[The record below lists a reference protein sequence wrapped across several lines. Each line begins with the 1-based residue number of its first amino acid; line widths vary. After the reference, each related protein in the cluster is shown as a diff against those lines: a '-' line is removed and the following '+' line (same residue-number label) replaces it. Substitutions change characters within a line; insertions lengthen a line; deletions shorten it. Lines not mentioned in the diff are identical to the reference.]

1 MDGNEECDT
10 GEVQIDRSSKKHHTL
25 WLCQQFAIEHGP
37 FIADLPIE
45 DGDFQ

>member
-1 MDGNEECDT
+1 MRNATLVRCKS
-10 GEVQIDRSSKKHHTL
+10 IDLRKKHHTL